1 MPNICVVHLVWRPLG
16 PRPFHDFLASYRRNP
31 GGIDHRLIILFN
43 GFRGE
48 SELSEY
54 RGALS
59 DIPHDSIVIGSSIQD
74 IPAYFAAARKL
85 DCEYI
90 CFLNSYS
97 EILDADWL
105 AKMYKHIGREGV
117 GIVGATG
124 SWASFLCF
132 NLFRDGKPCTYTS
145 LLQDIHDIK
154 KRKLFG
160 LSPELES
167 ELRRK
172 PLPERLLYQTY
183 YKGIVAPFFVTVN
196 SVRFPLERRRIGGS
210 FDPFPAPHLR
220 TNAFLIRRDVMLN
233 LRVKRIRTKL
243 DAYAFESSK
252 SSLTNQLQRA
262 GLKALVAGKD
272 GRAYEEDD
280 WPGSETFCQGEQ
292 RNLLVAD
299 NQTRGYTN
307 GNPRQRLFLSRFAWG
322 DRANPSLDGRQSFTA
337 PEKRD

>member
-1 MPNICVVHLVWRPLG
+1 MPNICVVHLVWKPLG

-31 GGIDHRLIILFN
+31 GGIDHRLIIVFN
-43 GFRGE
+43 GFRNE

-59 DIPHDSIVIGSSIQD
+59 EIPHDSIMTGSSLQD
-74 IPAYFAAARKL
+74 IPAYFSAARKL
-85 DCEYI
+85 DCEYL

-97 EILDADWL
+97 EMLDPEWL
-105 AKMYKHIGREGV
+105 AKMYQHTGEDIGV
-117 GIVGATG
+117 VGATG

-132 NLFRDGKPCTYTS
+132 SLFREGKPCTYTN
-145 LLQDIHDIK
+145 LFRDVHDIE

-160 LSPELES
+160 LSPELET

-183 YKGIVAPFFVTVN
+183 YKGIVAPFFLTVN

-210 FDPFPAPHLR
+210 FDPFPAPHVR
-220 TNAFLIRRDVMLN
+220 TNAFLIRKDVMLK
-233 LRVKRIRTKL
+233 LKAKPIRTKL
-243 DAYAFESSK
+243 NAYAFESSK
-252 SSLTNQLQRA
+252 SSLTRQLQHA

-272 GRAYEEDD
+272 GRAYEEEN
-280 WPGSETFCQGEQ
+280 WPGSETYCQGEQ
-292 RNLLVAD
+292 GNLLVAD

-307 GNPRQRLFLSRFAWG
+307 GSPRQRLFLSRFAWG
-322 DRANPSLDGRQSFTA
+322 DRANPSLDRGQSFAA
-337 PEKRD
+337 PEK